1 MKPRVL
7 FILHFPPP
15 VHGAAMVGKFIQQSA
30 VINDSFNANYINL
43 SASDKVNEVGKG
55 GIKKIFATLKIT
67 VKVIKALLK
76 ENYDLC
82 YMTLTAKGYGFYK
95 DFIIVAILKAFSKKI
110 IYHFHN
116 KGVSTRKHKAVD
128 NLLYRFTFK
137 STKSILLSSLL
148 YKDIATYVQRKDV
161 FVCANGIP
169 EIENKFAI
177 EKKGKNI
184 NDSCKLLF
192 LSNMV
197 VEKGVLVLL
206 EACKLLKEKNILFEC
221 HFVGDW
227 ADVTE
232 DMFNRLVSKDKLAG
246 YVFAHGKKYNE
257 EKIAF
262 YNSADIF
269 VFPTFYHNECFP
281 LVLLEAMQFNL
292 PIVSTDEGGIA
303 EIISEGVTG
312 LIVQKNNVVQLAEKL
327 ELLIKNQKL
336 RLQMGTAG
344 GKRFK
349 DEFTLNHFEN
359 RLSDILKKGI
369 NELQES

>member
-1 MKPRVL
+1 
-7 FILHFPPP
+7 
-15 VHGAAMVGKFIQQSA
+15 MVGKFIQQSA
-30 VINDSFNANYINL
+30 VINDSFDADFVNL
-43 SASDKVNEVGKG
+43 STSNKVTEVGKG
-55 GIKKIFATLKIT
+55 GINKIIATFKVA
-67 VKVIKALLK
+67 VKVVRTLLK
-76 ENYDLC
+76 EKYDLC
-82 YMTLTAKGYGFYK
+82 YMTLTAKGYGLYK
-95 DFIIVAILKAFSKKI
+95 DFIVVTILKVFGKKI

-116 KGVSTRKHKAVD
+116 KGVSTRKQHMLD
-128 NLLYRFTFK
+128 NLLYKFAFK
-137 STKSILLSSLL
+137 STKSILLSALL
-148 YKDIATYVQRKDV
+148 YPDIATYVQRKDA

-169 EIENKFAI
+169 ETGNKFAI
-177 EKKGKNI
+177 EKTGKNA
-184 NDSCKLLF
+184 NAVCKLLF

-206 EACKLLKEKNILFEC
+206 EACKLLKEKNVSFEC

-232 DMFNRLVSKDKLAG
+232 DMFARLVSKYNLAG
-246 YVFAHGKKYNE
+246 QVFAHGKKYNE
-257 EKIAF
+257 DKIAF
-262 YNSADIF
+262 YNAADIF

-312 LIVQKNNVVQLAEKL
+312 LIVQKNNAVQLAQKL
-327 ELLIKNQKL
+327 EMLIKDPEL
-336 RLQMGTAG
+336 RLQMGIAG

-359 RLSDILKKGI
+359 RLSGILKESI
-369 NELQES
+369 NEF